1 MVDER
6 LDKYSELETIDGY
19 SELVKDKYTCDLD
32 ALEKEIKVF
41 AFDNGVILGKKQKK
55 NFSKE
60 VSGRIP
66 VAQKNVET
74 RKESAWD
81 ILDKY
86 VPKKIN

>member
-6 LDKYSELETIDGY
+6 LDKNSELETIDGY
-19 SELVKDKYTCDLD
+19 SELVKDKYTCDID

-60 VSGRIP
+60 MSRRIP
-66 VAQKNVET
+66 VAQNNVET
-74 RKESAWD
+74 RKESARD
-81 ILDKY
+81 IIDK
-86 VPKKIN
+86 

>member
-1 MVDER
+1 MR
-6 LDKYSELETIDGY
+6 TTGLLTRINMYIITA
-19 SELVKDKYTCDLD
+19 

-86 VPKKIN
+86 VPNK